1 MGRICYNRKMEVIQ
15 KMKRALVF
23 SGGGSR
29 GAYEIGAWK
38 ALDEMGI
45 RFQSVYG
52 ASIGAINA
60 ALVAQGDVDVAV
72 RLWDNITLSQVVATE
87 NAENFS
93 IGSMISSKRDILPFL
108 LENARNLRV
117 DVRPLDSMI
126 QESILEGRVRASG
139 LDLNVT
145 TVRVPSMTPVQI
157 SIGDCARAV

>member
-52 ASIGAINA
+52 ASIGC
-60 ALVAQGDVDVAV
+60 
-72 RLWDNITLSQVVATE
+72 TL
-87 NAENFS
+87 
-93 IGSMISSKRDILPFL
+93 
-108 LENARNLRV
+108 
-117 DVRPLDSMI
+117 
-126 QESILEGRVRASG
+126 
-139 LDLNVT
+139 
-145 TVRVPSMTPVQI
+145 
-157 SIGDCARAV
+157 